1 VAERI
6 RIGLVYPELLGTYGD
21 RGNAE
26 VLAWRAARHGL
37 AAEVAEVPAGEPVPP
52 WLDVYV
58 LGGGEDAAQAIAA
71 GLLRSAAGDGLRR
84 AADQGRVVLAV
95 CGAFQ
100 LLGTVYLDGRGR
112 EIPGLGL
119 LDLETATGTPRLVG
133 EVVTISREGQLLT
146 GFENHGGRSVLG
158 PGVEPLGRVVRGGG
172 NNGSD
177 ATEGARQG
185 AVLGTYLH
193 GPVLAR
199 NPALADLLLRLALE
213 RRGRR
218 LGPLQSVGRDRAAD
232 LHLARL
238 QAVLPGATGSDEPG
252 ARPELAS
259 WRPASSGSH
268 RPGGTTRRGHAAA
281 RG

>member
-1 VAERI
+1 VAEHL

-37 AAEVAEVPAGEPVPP
+37 DATLAEVPAGAPVPP
-52 WLDVYV
+52 SLDVYV
-58 LGGGEDAAQAIAA
+58 LGGGEDTAQAIAA
-71 GLLRSAAGDGLRR
+71 GLLGSAAGDGLRR
-84 AADQGRVVLAV
+84 AVDQGRVVLAV

-100 LLGTVYLDGRGR
+100 LLGRVYRDGQGR

-119 LDLETATGTPRLVG
+119 LEVETTAGTPRLVG
-133 EVVTISREGQLLT
+133 EVVTRTQDAGLLT
-146 GFENHGGRSVLG
+146 GFENHGGRSWLG
-158 PGVEPLGRVVRGGG
+158 PGLQPLGTVVCGGG
-172 NNGSD
+172 NNARD

-199 NPALADLLLRLALE
+199 NPALADLLLGQALA
-213 RRGRR
+213 RRGQP
-218 LGPLQSVGRDRAAD
+218 LGPLQPVGQDRATD

-238 QAVLPGATGSDEPG
+238 
-252 ARPELAS
+252 
-259 WRPASSGSH
+259 
-268 RPGGTTRRGHAAA
+268 HAALPPH
-281 RG
+281 RRRR

>member
-1 VAERI
+1 MAERI

-37 AAEVAEVPAGEPVPP
+37 AAEVTEVPAGEPIPSS
-52 WLDVYV
+52 LDVYV

-71 GLLRSAAGDGLRR
+71 RLLRSTAGDGLRR
-84 AADQGRVVLAV
+84 AADQDRVVLAV

-100 LLGTVYLDGRGR
+100 LLGQVYHDGRGR
-112 EIPGLGL
+112 EIPGLAL
-119 LDLETATGTPRLVG
+119 LDVETTAGGPRLVG
-133 EVVTISREGQLLT
+133 EVVTMSREGELLT

-158 PGVEPLGRVVRGGG
+158 QGVEPLGRVVRGGG
-172 NNGSD
+172 NNGRD

-199 NPALADLLLRLALE
+199 NPVLADLLLRHALQ
-213 RRGRR
+213 RRGRQ
-218 LGPLQSVGRDRAAD
+218 LGPLRAAERDPATD

-238 QAVLPGATGSDEPG
+238 HAILPNPQRRAGHGGVAGPGQLAT
-252 ARPELAS
+252 RLI
-259 WRPASSGSH
+259 RLSSAERYNPSG
-268 RPGGTTRRGHAAA
+268 
-281 RG
+281 

>member
-37 AAEVAEVPAGEPVPP
+37 AAEVTEVPADEPIPSS
-52 WLDVYV
+52 LDVYV

-71 GLLRSAAGDGLRR
+71 RLLRSTAGDGLRR
-84 AADQGRVVLAV
+84 AADQDRVVLAV

-100 LLGTVYLDGRGR
+100 LLGRVYHDGRGR

-119 LDLETATGTPRLVG
+119 LDVETTAGGPRLVG
-133 EVVTISREGQLLT
+133 EVVTRSREGELLT

-158 PGVEPLGRVVRGGG
+158 QGVEPLGRVVRGGG
-172 NNGSD
+172 NNGRD

-199 NPALADLLLRLALE
+199 NPVLADLLLRHALQ
-213 RRGRR
+213 RRGRQ
-218 LGPLQSVGRDRAAD
+218 LGPLRAAQRDPATD

-238 QAVLPGATGSDEPG
+238 HAVLPDAERRAGHGGVAGPG
-252 ARPELAS
+252 RL
-259 WRPASSGSH
+259 
-268 RPGGTTRRGHAAA
+268 AA
-281 RG
+281 RLIGLSSAERYNPSG

>member
-1 VAERI
+1 MAERI
-6 RIGLVYPELLGTYGD
+6 SIGLVYPELLGTYGD

-37 AAEVAEVPAGEPVPP
+37 AAEVAVVPAGEPVPP
-52 WLDVYV
+52 CLDVYV

-84 AADQGRVVLAV
+84 AVDQGRVVLAV

-100 LLGTVYLDGRGR
+100 LLGRVYVDGRGR
-112 EIPGLGL
+112 EIPGLSL
-119 LDLETATGTPRLVG
+119 LDLETAAGAPRLVG
-133 EVVTISREGQLLT
+133 EVVTMSREGELLT

-172 NNGSD
+172 NNGRD

-199 NPALADLLLRLALE
+199 NPALADLLLRQALQ

-218 LGPLQSVGRDRAAD
+218 LGPLQAAGRDRAAD

-238 QAVLPGATGSDEPG
+238 RAVLSRWTPGQSRWEALLHRRPRSPGPARRTG
-252 ARPELAS
+252 
-259 WRPASSGSH
+259 
-268 RPGGTTRRGHAAA
+268 GGPA

>member
-37 AAEVAEVPAGEPVPP
+37 AAEVALVPAGEPVPP
-52 WLDVYV
+52 WLDAYV

-100 LLGTVYLDGRGR
+100 LLGRVYHDGRGR

-119 LDLETATGTPRLVG
+119 LDLETAASGPRLVG
-133 EVVTISREGQLLT
+133 EVVTTSREGELLT

-158 PGVEPLGRVVRGGG
+158 PGVEPLGRVLRGG
-172 NNGSD
+172 NNGRD

-199 NPALADLLLRLALE
+199 NPALADLLL
-213 RRGRR
+213 
-218 LGPLQSVGRDRAAD
+218 P
-232 LHLARL
+232 
-238 QAVLPGATGSDEPG
+238 
-252 ARPELAS
+252 RP
-259 WRPASSGSH
+259 SSGAAGSWARSH
-268 RPGGTTRRGHAAA
+268 RSAGTGPPTSTWPDSTPSFPTPLGEGRVPRRRRKCSG
-281 RG
+281 R

>member
-26 VLAWRAARHGL
+26 VLAWRAARRGL
-37 AAEVAEVPAGEPVPP
+37 AAEVVEVPAGEPVPP
-52 WLDVYV
+52 SLDLYV

-71 GLLRSAAGDGLRR
+71 RLLRSAAGDGLRR
-84 AADQGRVVLAV
+84 AADQGRVLLAV

-100 LLGTVYLDGRGR
+100 LLGRVYHDGGGR
-112 EIPGLGL
+112 DIAGLGL
-119 LDLETATGTPRLVG
+119 LDLETTAGSPRLVG
-133 EVVTISREGQLLT
+133 EVVTMSREGELLT

-158 PGVEPLGRVVRGGG
+158 PGVEPLGRVLRGGG
-172 NNGSD
+172 NNGRD

-185 AVLGTYLH
+185 AVVGTYLH

-199 NPALADLLLRLALE
+199 NPALADLLLRQALE

-218 LGPLQSVGRDRAAD
+218 LGPLRPVGRDRAAD

-238 QAVLPGATGSDEPG
+238 QAVLPGAAGTGTGGPG
-252 ARPELAS
+252 LAS
-259 WRPASSGSH
+259 RAASLIRLSSAQRYNSSG
-268 RPGGTTRRGHAAA
+268 
-281 RG
+281 

>member
-37 AAEVAEVPAGEPVPP
+37 AAEVADIPAGEPVPP

-58 LGGGEDAAQAIAA
+58 LGGGEDAAQATAA
-71 GLLRSAAGDGLRR
+71 RLLRSAAGDGLRR
-84 AADQGRVVLAV
+84 AADQGRVLLAV

-100 LLGTVYLDGRGR
+100 LLGRAYLDGRGR

-119 LDLETATGTPRLVG
+119 LDLETAAGGPRLVG
-133 EVVTISREGQLLT
+133 EVVTRTREGELLT

-158 PGVEPLGRVVRGGG
+158 PGVESLGTVLRGGG
-172 NNGSD
+172 NNGGD
-177 ATEGARQG
+177 ATEGARQDT
-185 AVLGTYLH
+185 VFGTYLH

-199 NPALADLLLRLALE
+199 NPALADLLLGQALQ
-213 RRGRR
+213 RRGRP
-218 LGPLQSVGRDRAAD
+218 LAPLQPAGRDRAAD
-232 LHLARL
+232 LHRTRL
-238 QAVLPGATGSDEPG
+238 QAVLPGTS
-252 ARPELAS
+252 
-259 WRPASSGSH
+259 
-268 RPGGTTRRGHAAA
+268 RR
-281 RG
+281 R

>member
-1 VAERI
+1 MAERI

-21 RGNAE
+21 PGNAE

-37 AAEVAEVPAGEPVPP
+37 AAEVVEVPAGEPVPP
-52 WLDVYV
+52 SLDLCV
-58 LGGGEDAAQAIAA
+58 LGGGEDAGQATAA
-71 GLLRSAAGDGLRR
+71 RLLRSAAGDGLRH

-100 LLGTVYLDGRGR
+100 LLGRVYLDGRGR

-119 LDLETATGTPRLVG
+119 LDLETTAGTPRLVG
-133 EVVTISREGQLLT
+133 EVVTKTQDAGLLT

-158 PGVEPLGRVVRGGG
+158 PGLQPLGRVLRGGG

-185 AVLGTYLH
+185 TVFGTYLH

-199 NPALADLLLRLALE
+199 NPALADLLLRQALE
-213 RRGRR
+213 RRGRQ
-218 LGPLQSVGRDRAAD
+218 LGPLRSAGRDRAAD

-238 QAVLPGATGSDEPG
+238 QAVLS
-252 ARPELAS
+252 
-259 WRPASSGSH
+259 
-268 RPGGTTRRGHAAA
+268 RRG
-281 RG
+281 RLR